1 MFLQFATFVARW
13 RCLIRDFNE
22 NPYHVRAGA
31 KLLTSIKVGK
41 KYAKELCVCVCH
53 FSRLSND
60 DDYYYCTQSTILLP
74 FVVVSLSYDSA
85 PAQCS
90 RKSKSSLLFF
100 FSSVSIQNAY
110 FSIHLETT
118 ILLVVT
124 GATTSHH
131 FSAAWWVP
139 VVEQTYFMLK

>member
-1 MFLQFATFVARW
+1 M
-13 RCLIRDFNE
+13 
-22 NPYHVRAGA
+22 
-31 KLLTSIKVGK
+31 
-41 KYAKELCVCVCH
+41 CH
-53 FSRLSND
+53 FSRLPND

-90 RKSKSSLLFF
+90 RKSKSSLVFF

-118 ILLVVT
+118 IFISSDGSDDITSLLGCVV
-124 GATTSHH
+124 GARR
-131 FSAAWWVP
+131 
-139 VVEQTYFMLK
+139 